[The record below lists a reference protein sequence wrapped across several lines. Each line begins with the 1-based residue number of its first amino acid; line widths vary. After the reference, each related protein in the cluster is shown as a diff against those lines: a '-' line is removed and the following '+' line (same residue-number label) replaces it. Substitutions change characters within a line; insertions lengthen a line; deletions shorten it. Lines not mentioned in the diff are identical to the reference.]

1 MAKSVT
7 RRGHK
12 TSKRAQTSTVIL
24 NRRAGFDYN
33 LSDSLTVGL
42 ELTGLEVKAARTN
55 RVNLKGAYVTPKINP
70 RTGKTELFLIN
81 ASFTLNNNAPKGSGQ
96 PTTTV
101 DTTARRILAH
111 RREIDRFN
119 EARQSG
125 LTIVP
130 TKLLTGGRYIKLV
143 TMLGK
148 GKKQYDK
155 RESIKK
161 RDTAREIKRLD
172 KNFR

>member
-1 MAKSVT
+1 MVKSVT

-12 TSKRAQTSTVIL
+12 TGKKGQTSTVIS

-55 RVNLKGAYVTPKINP
+55 RVNLRGAYVTPKANP

-143 TMLGK
+143 IMLGK

-155 RESIKK
+155 REAIKK
-161 RDTAREIKRLD
+161 RDSARELKKLS

>member
-1 MAKSVT
+1 M
-7 RRGHK
+7 
-12 TSKRAQTSTVIL
+12 IL
-24 NRRAGFDYN
+24 NRRAGFDYS

-119 EARQSG
+119 EAKQSG

-143 TMLGK
+143 IMLGK